1 METFTLIPSEKKV
14 NQTVVYE
21 CENFPD
27 DAINRDSPGGMTNLP
42 SSNNQQ
48 QLQTYCHVISIYTY
62 CHSQIPIDW

>member
-27 DAINRDSPGGMTNLP
+27 DAINRDFSWSDEKLALVQQPAATANLLP
-42 SSNNQQ
+42 RHFNIH
-48 QLQTYCHVISIYTY
+48 L
-62 CHSQIPIDW
+62 PP